1 MHFIL
6 IGLLILAA
14 LMGPRLWTAYLMRRY
29 RREREDLPGTGGE
42 LAQHL
47 LTRFQIHGVG
57 VEATDLGDHYDPD
70 ARMVRLNTAHFD
82 SRSLTAVA
90 VAAHEVGHAIQHY
103 RKEPGFRLRD
113 RWVRIAATAERYGAF
128 AMMGAP
134 VLTLLTRHPAP
145 GILLLLVGLASLG
158 GRTLV
163 HLITLPVELDASF
176 GKALPILR
184 EGRYLATQDEP
195 VVRRLLR
202 AAALTYVAASLASL
216 LSVWRWLRILRR

>member
-6 IGLLILAA
+6 IGLLL
-14 LMGPRLWTAYLMRRY
+14 LSVLVGPRLWTRLLMQRY
-29 RREREDLPGTGGE
+29 RRERSDIPGTGGE

-47 LTRFQIHGVG
+47 LSRFELTDVG
-57 VEATDLGDHYDPD
+57 VEATDAGDHYDPD
-70 ARMVRLNTAHFD
+70 ARMVRLNHANFD

-90 VAAHEVGHAIQHY
+90 VAAHEVGHAIQHQ
-103 RKEPGFRLRD
+103 RKEAGFRLRD
-113 RWVRIAATAERYGAF
+113 RWVRMAALAERFGAM
-128 AMMGAP
+128 AMLGIP

-145 GILLLLVGLASLG
+145 GILLFIVGLASLG

-184 EGRYLATQDEP
+184 QGGYLAPRDEP
-195 VVRRLLR
+195 AVRRLLQ
-202 AAALTYVAASLASL
+202 AAAMTYISASMFSL
-216 LSVWRWLRILRR
+216 LNVWRWLRLLRR